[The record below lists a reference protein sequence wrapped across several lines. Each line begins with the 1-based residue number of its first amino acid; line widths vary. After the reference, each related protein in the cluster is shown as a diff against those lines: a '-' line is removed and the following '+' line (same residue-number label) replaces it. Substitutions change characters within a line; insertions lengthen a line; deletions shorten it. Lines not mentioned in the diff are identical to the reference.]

1 MFTLLDSISHNYSYA
16 KLYLTFYYCFGK
28 IDIIKED
35 FMTKENVPDTHILQ
49 KINR

>member
-28 IDIIKED
+28 IE
-35 FMTKENVPDTHILQ
+35 
-49 KINR
+49 INKGGFYDQRKCL